1 MKKIIYKP
9 IGVIHSPFK
18 DKKETPRQTIYSDG
32 IKASVEIFPEF
43 SKGLLGI
50 ERFSHIILLCHF
62 NQSNVEVLTV
72 VPPGKKE
79 IRGVFA
85 SRSPKRPNPIGL
97 SVVPLISVRGRIL
110 YIKNVDILDG
120 TPILDIK
127 PFIPE
132 IDSKIN
138 NNL

>member
-1 MKKIIYKP
+1 LKKIIYKP
-9 IGVIHSPFK
+9 IGVIHSPYK
-18 DKKETPRQTIYSDG
+18 CKKETPRQTIYSDG

-62 NQSNVEVLTV
+62 NQSIDDVLTV
-72 VPPGKKE
+72 IPPGEKE
-79 IRGVFA
+79 LRGVFA

-97 SVVPLISVRGRIL
+97 SVVQLLSVNGRIL
-110 YIKNVDILDG
+110 NIKDVDILDG

-127 PFIPE
+127 PYIPE